1 MQHYRVCRLPHST
14 RLANMCVVRAPFF
27 LAACPR
33 SYEAYLSS
41 FVTEADLKYL
51 QDAATARRVVE
62 LG

>member
-1 MQHYRVCRLPHST
+1 MFVHFLLV
-14 RLANMCVVRAPFF
+14 APFS
-27 LAACPR
+27 AACPR

-51 QDAATARRVVE
+51 RDADTARQVVE

>member
-1 MQHYRVCRLPHST
+1 MTSPHTSPAMRT
-14 RLANMCVVRAPFF
+14 CLLFTLHSPV
-27 LAACPR
+27 CPR

-51 QDAATARRVVE
+51 QDADTARRVVE